1 MTSYVFNRASNEASN
16 GGLHVATSLVKQFVQ
31 TLAELEVQFGG
42 QARAL
47 KLPCLAWD
55 LAVTQDAEGNGVS
68 LGAIVEHFYD
78 HGDTRELATF
88 FDALQVYA
96 PAEEALDEAAIDA
109 ILRLEPTGPAEGH
122 EGMFEAVRDAG
133 YEAMQCIV
141 TGGTLVSLAHP
152 RWDFDQGVI
161 GCNEGIVR
169 FDHASHTTHAD
180 AISGRILS
188 HVRSTVTRQNF
199 ATIRAQAF
207 PPCGGAK
214 MLTIKS
220 PFSHRNI
227 LLSRSVGLPVS
238 TRSQRLGL
246 RRRVQCPTKVRWSSS
261 AKASSRWTNMKRIAA
276 SVRRTAPWRHS
287 RLTSGL
293 IRETGSISCLI
304 TPRGQSRS
312 DISASTFLLG
322 NTNGAFCVHPGEP
335 ERLELRRFADLTTC
349 RFATHHRPLPS
360 RADGHGH

>member
-207 PPCGGAK
+207 PSLRWGQDVDDQIAIFPSEYLA
-214 MLTIKS
+214 LA
-220 PFSHRNI
+220 FS
-227 LLSRSVGLPVS
+227 
-238 TRSQRLGL
+238 RLASL
-246 RRRVQCPTKVRWSSS
+246 DAI
-261 AKASSRWTNMKRIAA
+261 AKAW
-276 SVRRTAPWRHS
+276 
-287 RLTSGL
+287 
-293 IRETGSISCLI
+293 
-304 TPRGQSRS
+304 
-312 DISASTFLLG
+312 ASTKSAMPDQGALEFKRESKLTMDKYEENRRFRSANGPMETFETHIWIDQGNRIHFLLDH
-322 NTNGAFCVHPGEP
+322 A
-335 ERLELRRFADLTTC
+335 ERTIEIGYIGK
-349 RFATHHRPLPS
+349 HLPTWKY
-360 RADGHGH
+360 